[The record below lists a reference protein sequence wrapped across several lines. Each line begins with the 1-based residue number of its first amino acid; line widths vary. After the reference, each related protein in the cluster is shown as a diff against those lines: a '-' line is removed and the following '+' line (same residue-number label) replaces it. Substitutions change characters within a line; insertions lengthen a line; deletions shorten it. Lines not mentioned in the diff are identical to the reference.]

1 MDDGFNNFW
10 FVMRVCNIINGA
22 LLVRFVWLNKKT
34 IYGTAVSYGMVSVDV
49 AIRATSWFEVTYNIY
64 VAPTVHYVRDSM
76 RGVVDAVTGAIP
88 WLSPDLTL
96 KQGVKVEVIY
106 NDGTSATLMRESMV
120 RADEGII
127 DETNIAMV
135 LVEKWSDVCGETV
148 CAIYDDMEELGAMV
162 NGDTVFPKRSD
173 VVFMAVTVTTGG
185 TTYEINLN
193 DVVNYRMVGN
203 KVLGERF
210 VRYILDKQFSVELS
224 DDQPY
229 TVYVMDHM
237 VDEVS
242 LERGKHIVL
251 EEGGYT
257 VVG

>member
-34 IYGTAVSYGMVSVDV
+34 VYGTAVSYGMASVDV

-120 RADEGII
+120 RA
-127 DETNIAMV
+127 
-135 LVEKWSDVCGETV
+135 
-148 CAIYDDMEELGAMV
+148 EENSSSSAVGARPSEV
-162 NGDTVFPKRSD
+162 YRITPLRP
-173 VVFMAVTVTTGG
+173 
-185 TTYEINLN
+185 LN
-193 DVVNYRMVGN
+193 S
-203 KVLGERF
+203 KV
-210 VRYILDKQFSVELS
+210 KASS
-224 DDQPY
+224 
-229 TVYVMDHM
+229 
-237 VDEVS
+237 
-242 LERGKHIVL
+242 
-251 EEGGYT
+251 
-257 VVG
+257 